1 MRTLRGVLDAL
12 FWFVT
17 ALAAF
22 LSVLL
27 CVTVVSLVGI

>member
-12 FWFVT
+12 WWFVT
-17 ALAAF
+17 ALTAF

-27 CVTVVSLVGI
+27 CVTVISLVGI